1 VTVFL
6 TSAVALTALLAL
18 FNFAITLAVLRRLR
32 DFPSFAQQHSR
43 DNDLRI
49 RAPGEQL
56 DRDEIDSVDLR
67 ARRVLEHPGDS
78 LFAFFTDS
86 CSECSVQAPAFLDLA
101 ASRIKV
107 GRPVVAIVSGPQA
120 HTFITQNLPNIPT
133 VLIEDTQGPLHR
145 SFGVWGFPAFCTVE
159 GYRMVTSGHAIERGG
174 IVA

>member
-32 DFPSFAQQHSR
+32 DFPSFAQQNPRS
-43 DNDLRI
+43 DDLRI

-67 ARRVLEHPGDS
+67 VRQFLEDPGDS

-86 CSECSVQAPAFLDLA
+86 CSECSVQAPAFLELA
-101 ASRIKV
+101 ESRMKV
-107 GRPVVAIVSGPQA
+107 GRPVVAVVSGPQA
-120 HTFITQNLPNIPT
+120 HSFISQNLPNLPT
-133 VLIEDTQGPLHR
+133 VLIEDTGGPMHR

-159 GYRMVTSGHAIERGG
+159 GYRMVASGHALERNG